1 MNKKSLMI
9 TKNKIKKIKR
19 HIYIDQNIW
28 FYIMRYLH
36 NYVYWIRLLK
46 LKLIALNK
54 RKKILYKTAY
64 IKKYYLKNLLKNAK

>member
-9 TKNKIKKIKR
+9 TKNKIKKIKK

-54 RKKILYKTAY
+54 RKRILCKTAY
-64 IKKYYLKNLLKNAK
+64 IKKYYLKNLLKKC